1 MEEKDIK
8 GLLKPKFEHYE
19 EDPGADLWLAIEA
32 EIHPGRKRR
41 AAWWMYAAVA
51 ASVAILFFSLF
62 WLLDQPSSTQNNT
75 SPIAETDSVPGSGT
89 ITPEPQLTDD
99 PHTPESLPDNVIE
112 RAPQFQKTGMGAPEK
127 KSLKQLAKDSSQK
140 DVSPA
145 KKQIDENF
153 ASLNIETLNN
163 PGFSPLTASP
173 LPATA
178 PAKVKTPVR
187 KNNQPIHQD
196 ITSSHNTIN
205 LNELKVEDAVSFA
218 SNTLEKWKNSP
229 IDVYQEKGPDG
240 ETKTYQVDI
249 FNLRITKKTHKRVVK
264 QL

>member
-41 AAWWMYAAVA
+41 AAWWMYAAIA

-62 WLLDQPSSTQNNT
+62 WLLNQPADMQNLT
-75 SPIAETDSVPGSGT
+75 APIAESDSLNGMPAPRS
-89 ITPEPQLTDD
+89 QFTDD
-99 PHTPESLPDNVIE
+99 ETIESLPDNTPE
-112 RAPQFQKTGMGAPEK
+112 KQPQFQRARLNAPEK
-127 KSLKQLAKDSSQK
+127 KLTEKSAKDSSTQN
-140 DVSPA
+140 VPST

-178 PAKVKTPVR
+178 PEKVKTQPI
-187 KNNQPIHQD
+187 KNNQPAIRQD